1 MRLTAFTDYSLR
13 VLIFVAAAPDGHA
26 TVPQIARVLEV
37 SENHLVK
44 VVHFLGQSGFLA
56 TTRGRGGGLRLAR
69 PASDINVGDV
79 VRQAEGDAIPAEC
92 FAEGTNKCVITRG
105 CRLRGVLQEAVDAF
119 ESVLDRYT
127 LAHLVQ
133 NRSGLQ
139 RILHIAAIQ
148 HVRK

>member
-13 VLIFVAAAPDGHA
+13 VLIFVAAAPDGRA
-26 TVPQIARVLEV
+26 TVPQIARALEV

-44 VVHFLGQSGFLA
+44 VVHFLGQSGFLV

-69 PASDINVGDV
+69 PAADINVGDV

-92 FAEGTNKCVITRG
+92 FSEATNTCVITRG
-105 CRLRGVLQEAVDAF
+105 CRLRGVLKEAVRAF

-127 LAHLVQ
+127 LADLVHS
-133 NRSGLQ
+133 RSGLHRVL
-139 RILHIAAIQ
+139 RIVPVSTIT
-148 HVRK
+148 K